1 MTPAID
7 EDIVP
12 DGVMLGVFDTNRC
25 LEDHSRSNLDVEY
38 HGIVSQIQLTPGCPL
53 GMGYEPSIV
62 VLQISACGISHV
74 CLRCKLFMPNKIS
87 STQSSTML
95 PMSARVLRRPLEPE
109 ERLALWGNSA
119 GSISL
124 EKLDELAR
132 AWEELD
138 GEEREALQALIQA
151 LIRQKMATR
160 MDSPPAGSTHRFLD
174 RLGKTVDRFNRFLR

>member
-1 MTPAID
+1 
-7 EDIVP
+7 
-12 DGVMLGVFDTNRC
+12 
-25 LEDHSRSNLDVEY
+25 
-38 HGIVSQIQLTPGCPL
+38 
-53 GMGYEPSIV
+53 
-62 VLQISACGISHV
+62 
-74 CLRCKLFMPNKIS
+74 
-87 STQSSTML
+87 
-95 PMSARVLRRPLEPE
+95 MSARVLRRPLEPE